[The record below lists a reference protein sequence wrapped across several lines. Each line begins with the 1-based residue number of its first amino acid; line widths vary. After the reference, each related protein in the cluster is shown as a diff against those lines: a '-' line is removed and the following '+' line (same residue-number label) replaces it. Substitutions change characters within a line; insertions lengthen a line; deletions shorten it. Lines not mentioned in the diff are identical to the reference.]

1 LPNNSVFIERK
12 AQKQLL
18 KLPQELQARV
28 SNAIDILQDEGFSA
42 SLDIKRL
49 KGLGNRYR
57 IRVGNIRI
65 LFEFS
70 KNHVIVVYA
79 ILPRETAYSKI

>member
-1 LPNNSVFIERK
+1 MPQSSVFIEKK

-18 KLPQELQARV
+18 RLPEELQVRI
-28 SNAIDILQDEGFSA
+28 SKAIDALQDEGLSS

-57 IRVGNIRI
+57 IRVGSYRI
-65 LFEFS
+65 LFELA

-79 ILPRETAYSKI
+79 ILPRETAYGKT